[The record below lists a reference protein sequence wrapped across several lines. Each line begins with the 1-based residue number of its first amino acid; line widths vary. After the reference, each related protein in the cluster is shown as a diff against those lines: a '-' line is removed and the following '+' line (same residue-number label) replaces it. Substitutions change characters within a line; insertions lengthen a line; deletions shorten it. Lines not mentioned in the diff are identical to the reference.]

1 MLIPHNDRRRGDKG
15 DKDISLQH
23 FALTDSLD
31 CPSPLVSEI
40 SVHNNMDTLL
50 QGKSSASNS
59 NTYEPENESNWLSN
73 GDLGAFWDDFN
84 DNLLTIAENPLAE
97 LYQLEADYSLSAF
110 DREALSFQ
118 SFNPT
123 GVASPLQVS
132 ISTSDAIPTS
142 QHLTNEIDRFF
153 DELYPVYPIINKD
166 SLYQRIASN
175 DTESDSHFQMLLLA
189 IPMINLGRS
198 YRKMPS
204 DACKIALQTQIATL
218 EQRRTEYDFAETPNL
233 DTVVVSFLL
242 FCATN
247 VLVKHNRAF
256 LYLSEARDM
265 LGFVAQQMREQHPNN
280 DDLRRSARIELT
292 LFIAEAATY
301 SIYGAGSCYRRGRT
315 LVDSSIEILQEKAV
329 DDDLERC
336 IDNLLLRLT
345 AIHVAATWPPTRES
359 QGDSIESFVL
369 NSTASFDLPCLT
381 INQVDRHTLSYGSLT
396 GIQKQTAD
404 IVITTD
410 WRSIEILAASVRSR
424 QGLDSQRRLIQTLWE
439 KSSSALASSC
449 ALDEGFLRV
458 VGIGKLALMAC
469 NIRNILITA
478 CGTSGLDQRKNLLAG
493 LVFTVVKT
501 DYEGS
506 FATMLRDCIDLVS
519 GVNNIRPPPSHI
531 LPQIPGRLAGNDS
544 AQLDEVFDDEGYF
557 LEEASFLPAA
567 YDAQYLQF
575 QHEIPPRA
583 ESLEGAS

>member
-1 MLIPHNDRRRGDKG
+1 MLISHDNRRRGDNG
-15 DKDISLQH
+15 DKDILLQH
-23 FALTDSLD
+23 VESTDSFD
-31 CPSPLVSEI
+31 SPSPFVSEI
-40 SVHNNMDTLL
+40 SIQNNINTLL
-50 QGKSSASNS
+50 QNKSSARNS
-59 NTYEPENESNWLSN
+59 NTYEPENEPNWPSND
-73 GDLGAFWDDFN
+73 DLGGFWDDFN
-84 DNLLTIAENPLAE
+84 NDLLTIDETPSAE
-97 LYQLEADYSLSAF
+97 LYQLEADYTMSAF
-110 DREALSFQ
+110 DRETLSFQ
-118 SFNPT
+118 GLNPT
-123 GVASPLQVS
+123 GVGSPSQVS
-132 ISTSDAIPTS
+132 ISTSDAVSTS
-142 QHLTNEIDRFF
+142 QHLVNEIDKFF
-153 DELYPVYPIINKD
+153 EELYPVYPIINKD
-166 SLYQRIASN
+166 NLYQRIRSN
-175 DTESDSHFQMLLLA
+175 DTESDLHFQMLLLA

-204 DACKIALQTQIATL
+204 NACKIALQTQIATL

-265 LGFVAQQMREQHPNN
+265 LGFVTQQMREQHPND

-301 SIYGAGSCYRRGRT
+301 SIYGAGSCYKRGRS
-315 LVDSSIEILQEKAV
+315 LVDSSIKILQEKTV

-345 AIHVAATWPPTRES
+345 AIHVAATWRPTRES
-359 QGDSIESFVL
+359 QRDSIESFVL
-369 NSTASFDLPCLT
+369 NDTTSFDLPCLT

-404 IVITTD
+404 VAITTD
-410 WRSIEILAASVRSR
+410 WRSIEMLAASIRSR
-424 QGLDSQRRLIQTLWE
+424 QGLDSQRRLIQILWE

-469 NIRNILITA
+469 NIRNILISA
-478 CGTSGLDQRKNLLAG
+478 CGPSGLDQCKNPLAG

-506 FATMLRDCIDLVS
+506 FATILRDCIDLVS
-519 GVNNIRPPPSHI
+519 GVNNIRPPLSHI
-531 LPQIPGRLAGNDS
+531 LPQIPGPLAGNDC
-544 AQLDEVFDDEGYF
+544 AQLGEVVDDEGYF
-557 LEEASFLPAA
+557 LESASFTPS
-567 YDAQYLQF
+567 DC
-575 QHEIPPRA
+575 
-583 ESLEGAS
+583 GA